1 MSIKTTNALG
11 NIVISDDVIAN
22 IAGASAIECY
32 GIVGMASKRATDGI
46 VELLKKENLSRGVKV
61 TTTNN
66 EIKIDLYV
74 IVDYGISLVA
84 VSQNIIDTVKYN
96 VENYI
101 KMNVSAVNVI
111 VQGVRV

>member
-11 NIVISDDVIAN
+11 EVVISDDVIAN

-46 VELLKKENLSRGVKV
+46 VELLKRENLSRGVKV
-61 TTTNN
+61 STANN

-101 KMNVSAVNVI
+101 KMNVDSVNVV

>member
-101 KMNVSAVNVI
+101 KMNVSSVNVI